1 MYATLCAAMKPLN
14 SSALN
19 NADSSVS
26 THEVMTNTFGSRHS
40 GGAGFVMADASV
52 QFITDG
58 IDLAVYRSLGSRND
72 GAGSLP

>member
-1 MYATLCAAMKPLN
+1 MATH
-14 SSALN
+14 
-19 NADSSVS
+19 D
-26 THEVMTNTFGSRHS
+26 VMTNTFGSRHS